1 MKPQVRIVL
10 AVVAVGIVGFVAWRL
25 WGPGAAHPRR
35 LSGYVEGETLY
46 VGASAAGPVSTVSVQ
61 RGQRVVAGQPLF
73 ALDAAQ
79 LVAARDQAAA
89 QAAAA
94 QSQALDAAK
103 GQRPD
108 ELAVYDAQRAAAA
121 AALAEAQAD
130 YNRIAPL
137 AAKGIYAPA
146 RLDQAR
152 AALKTAQANVR
163 TVEQQRRV
171 GTLGGRTDAV
181 RAAESQAAAAREQL
195 AVAQNRLDQIS
206 PRAPAAARV
215 QDVFYQP
222 GEWVAANQP
231 VVALLADDRV
241 RLRFY
246 VPQAEVALYRPGT
259 RIAFACDGCKAGL
272 GARINFV
279 SPRAEFT
286 PPVIYS
292 RDARDRLVFLIEALP
307 DHPADLPPGL
317 PVDVVP
323 LKAAGR

>member
-1 MKPQVRIVL
+1 MKPQVRVVL
-10 AVVAVGIVGFVAWRL
+10 AVVAVGVVGFVAWRL
-25 WGPGAAHPRR
+25 WGPDASHPRR

-89 QAAAA
+89 QAQAAEA
-94 QSQALDAAK
+94 QALDAKK

-108 ELAVYDAQRAAAA
+108 ELAVYDAQRAAAQA
-121 AALAEAQAD
+121 QLAQAQAD
-130 YNRIAPL
+130 YDRVAPL
-137 AAKGIYAPA
+137 AAKGFYAQA
-146 RLDQAR
+146 RLDQAGATLR
-152 AALKTAQANVR
+152 TAQANVR
-163 TVEQQRRV
+163 TVERQRQV
-171 GTLGGRTDAV
+171 GTLGARPDAV
-181 RAAESQAAAAREQL
+181 RAAQSQAAAARDQL
-195 AVAQNRLDQIS
+195 AVAQDRLDQIS
-206 PRAPAAARV
+206 PKAPTAARV

-231 VVALLADDRV
+231 VVALLADGRV

-246 VPQAEVALYRPGT
+246 VPQAEVSLYRPGT
-259 RIAFACDGCKAGL
+259 RIAFECDGCGAGL
-272 GARINFV
+272 RARINFV

-292 RDARDRLVFLIEALP
+292 RDARDRLVFLVEALP
-307 DHPADLPPGL
+307 DHPADLTPGL